1 MHLHSKTHAK
11 YNLDIC
17 QIIWAFSGSSRHF
30 AHYLNTLHIIG
41 TSFRSL
47 TPFSDHRDTFQ
58 VIRSVKTLFISS
70 KHFSGYFADHLDTFQ
85 IIRTFFRSSRNFS
98 DNPNT
103 FQITWIIKTLFISSS
118 HFSDYLITF
127 KTIRMFWM
135 LQILSK
141 YSGHPAG

>member
-70 KHFSGYFADHLDTFQ
+70 KHFSGYFADHMDTFH
-85 IIRTFFRSSRNFS
+85 IIWTLFRSSGRFV
-98 DNPNT
+98 DYPDT
-103 FQITWIIKTLFISSS
+103 IHIVPYRPHIIRIFCRS
-118 HFSDYLITF
+118 
-127 KTIRMFWM
+127 
-135 LQILSK
+135 
-141 YSGHPAG
+141 SGHLKGSSKKTVFF